1 MADAVEEYRV
11 ERVPWDG
18 QRHGAEHLADALNG
32 FAADGWS
39 VVSVIPTK
47 AGASAKSLVLSSGTA
62 DTTEL
67 SYRITPPARTVG
79 PNLARLGALKAT
91 NTCGS
96 GAAGDSTSLAA
107 RCTSAYEVPPR
118 DSGP

>member
-1 MADAVEEYRV
+1 MAEGVEEYRV

-18 QRHGAEHLADALNG
+18 QRHGAEHLTDALNG

-67 SYRITPPARTVG
+67 AVVLRRPA
-79 PNLARLGALKAT
+79 A
-91 NTCGS
+91 
-96 GAAGDSTSLAA
+96 
-107 RCTSAYEVPPR
+107 
-118 DSGP
+118 